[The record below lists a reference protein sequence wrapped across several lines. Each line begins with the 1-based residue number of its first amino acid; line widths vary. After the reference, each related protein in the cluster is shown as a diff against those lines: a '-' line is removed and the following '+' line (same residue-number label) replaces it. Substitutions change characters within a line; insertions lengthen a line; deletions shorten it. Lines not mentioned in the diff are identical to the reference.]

1 MNVSLTPA
9 ERAQLQQWQKQRRDN
24 DGYVKVT
31 VMLLLDKGRSAGSI
45 ADDLGLDEATVYR
58 YTCAFADLGLA
69 KYLAHEQPGYWG
81 LLTSAQL
88 AHLCQEV
95 NAQLYTDCKALQDW
109 LLRTYRVAYSRSGLT
124 DLLHRLGFTY
134 KRTTPVPCLAD
145 AQAQADFLD
154 ELAVLETHVER
165 GEAVLYYAD
174 AAHPTHN
181 TRCTRAWCAV
191 GKERALL
198 TVSGRERVNLN
209 AALNAYKPTQ
219 VLLDETSCVNAQST
233 IRL

>member
-1 MNVSLTPA
+1 MNVGLSDS
-9 ERAQLQQWQKQRRDN
+9 ERNQLRQWQKQRRDH

-31 VMLLLDKGRSAGSI
+31 VVLLLDKGRSVGSL

-58 YTCAFADLGLA
+58 YARAFADAGLT

-88 AHLCQEV
+88 AHLCQQV
-95 NAQLYTDCKALQDW
+95 NTELYTDCKDLQEW
-109 LLRTYRVAYSRSGLT
+109 LLRTHRIHYSVSGLT

-134 KRTTPVPCLAD
+134 QLTTPVPCQAD
-145 AQAQADFLD
+145 AVAQADFLD
-154 ELAVLETHVER
+154 ELAVLEAHVEQ

-181 TRCTRAWCAV
+181 TRCTRAWCEV
-191 GKERALL
+191 G
-198 TVSGRERVNLN
+198 
-209 AALNAYKPTQ
+209 Q
-219 VLLDETSCVNAQST
+219 
-233 IRL
+233 

>member
-31 VMLLLDKGRSAGSI
+31 VVLLLDKGRSAGSI
-45 ADDLGLDEATVYR
+45 ADDLGLDEATVCR
-58 YTCAFADLGLA
+58 YAGAFTKLGLA
-69 KYLAHEQPGYWG
+69 RYLAHEQPGYWG

-95 NAQLYTDCKALQDW
+95 NATLYAGCKDVQAW

-134 KRTTPVPCLAD
+134 KLTTPLPCQAD
-145 AQAQADFLD
+145 ALAQADFLD
-154 ELAVLETHVER
+154 ELAVPEAHVER
-165 GEAVLYYAD
+165 EQAILYYAE
-174 AAHPTHN
+174 AAHPTPQYPLHPRLVRSRPA
-181 TRCTRAWCAV
+181 TAAAHSQWPGTGQVECRAQRL
-191 GKERALL
+191 RAHA
-198 TVSGRERVNLN
+198 G
-209 AALNAYKPTQ
+209 AAG
-219 VLLDETSCVNAQST
+219 
-233 IRL
+233 